1 MKKTIVAFAIAF
13 SLFSCNKEE
22 QTTTTAEKTAY
33 VNTVELMEQYTESK
47 DLQAKY
53 KQKGETMG
61 RELDQQVKRFQE
73 DAQNFQRNAQAN
85 GPEWAQRKGAELQK
99 REQELTYAQQS
110 MMRQLQDESGVEMD
124 SMKSKM
130 KKFIQEYGKKNGYTY
145 IYGTGEASTVLYAK
159 DGLDITDKIVKELN
173 DKYKS
178 GSKEDEKAEE
188 KPAEEKK

>member
-22 QTTTTAEKTAY
+22 QATTTAEKTAY
-33 VNTVELMEQYTESK
+33 VNTVELMEKYTESK

-61 RELDQQVKRFQE
+61 RELDQQVKRFQDE
-73 DAQNFQRNAQAN
+73 AQNFQRNAQAN
-85 GPEWAQRKGAELQK
+85 GQDWAQRKGAELQK

-110 MMRQLQDESGVEMD
+110 MMRQLQEESGVEMD
-124 SMKSKM
+124 SMKSRM

-173 DKYKS
+173 DNYKAPA
-178 GSKEDEKAEE
+178 KEEEKAAD
-188 KPAEEKK
+188 KPAEDKK

>member
-22 QTTTTAEKTAY
+22 QVKTATEKTAY
-33 VNTVELMEQYTESK
+33 VNTVELMEKYTESK

-73 DAQNFQRNAQAN
+73 EAQNFQRNAQAN

-124 SMKSKM
+124 SMKSRM
-130 KKFIQEYGKKNGYTY
+130 KKFIQDYGKKNGYTY
-145 IYGTGEASTVLYAK
+145 IYGTGEASTILYGK
-159 DGLDITDKIVKELN
+159 DGLDITDKILKELN
-173 DKYKS
+173 DKYKAPA
-178 GSKEDEKAEE
+178 KEEEKA
-188 KPAEEKK
+188 PATTEAEKK

>member
-22 QTTTTAEKTAY
+22 QATTTAEKTAY
-33 VNTVELMEQYTESK
+33 VNTVELMEKYTESK

-61 RELDQQVKRFQE
+61 RELDQQVKRFQDE
-73 DAQNFQRNAQAN
+73 AQNFQRNAQAN
-85 GPEWAQRKGAELQK
+85 GQDWAQRKGAELQK

-110 MMRQLQDESGVEMD
+110 MMRQLQEESGVEMD
-124 SMKSKM
+124 SMKSRM

-173 DKYKS
+173 DNYKAPA
-178 GSKEDEKAEE
+178 KEDEKAAD
-188 KPAEEKK
+188 KPAEDKK